1 MDAERA
7 FSAGRRQVNFL
18 QHNMNSQT
26 FKARI
31 AVNSWSKTPLWPI
44 FDVIKDM
51 VTKSEV
57 V

>member
-1 MDAERA
+1 VDAERA
-7 FSAGRRQVNFL
+7 FSAGRRQVSFL

-26 FKARI
+26 LKAQI

-51 VTKSEV
+51 VTNQK
-57 V
+57 